1 MKRIVLLILAVFALG
16 GVSFSQEMNLPQQN
30 QYLADSE
37 FLITPTY
44 AGIGDFV
51 RIRLSG
57 VTQWVGVK
65 GAPDYQS
72 LAGDMRLG
80 ERSGAGLMLYNDKNG
95 FTHQMGGKASFAHHL
110 TLDRYD
116 NHFISFGI
124 SYAVNTFRIDID
136 KFNRAIPDQAV
147 TNDRF
152 TVNHNFD
159 VGVLYRY
166 KGWFANLTAMNILNK
181 DTEKFYKLE
190 PKALRNYLLY
200 VGYRYKRD
208 KNSNFEIE
216 PSVLYQYYESD
227 GRSVTD
233 FNLKF
238 RWMDLE
244 DYYWVGVNYRSLNDQ
259 IFKPLNIGPAAGLKK
274 GMVYFAYSY
283 QLTLNEIIGYNSGT
297 HVVTLGL
304 DLFQGVSNCKC
315 AQR

>member
-16 GVSFSQEMNLPQQN
+16 GVSFSQELNLPQQN

-72 LAGDMRLG
+72 IAGDMRLG

-95 FTHQMGGKASFAHHL
+95 HTHQMGGKASFAHHL

-116 NHFISFGI
+116 NHFVSFGI

-166 KGWFANLTAMNILNK
+166 KRWFANLTAMNILNK
-181 DTEKFYKLE
+181 DIERFYKEE
-190 PKALRNYLLY
+190 PKALRNYLIY
-200 VGYRYKRD
+200 AGYRYKRD

-216 PSVLYQYYESD
+216 P
-227 GRSVTD
+227 
-233 FNLKF
+233 

-259 IFKPLNIGPAAGLKK
+259 IFKPLNIGPMAGLKK
-274 GMVYFAYSY
+274 GLVYFAYSY
-283 QLTLNEIIGYNSGT
+283 QITLNEIIGYNSGT